1 MTEEQL
7 RKIAPHISEENIK
20 IYTPLLNKWMPYYS
34 INTKLR
40 QAAFIAQILHETD
53 SLRYT
58 EEVASGEAYD
68 TGRLAIKL
76 ANTPQKDGDGER
88 YKGKGCIMITGKDN
102 YKAVSEGLGVDFV
115 AHPELL
121 KEPCYA
127 VQSACWWWNQH
138 GLNLLADKKDFKA
151 ITKKINGG
159 YNGYLDRLM
168 YYRRALATLS

>member
-40 QAAFIAQILHETD
+40 QAAFVAQILHETD

-58 EEVASGEAYD
+58 QEIASGEKYD
-68 TGRLAIKL
+68 TGKL
-76 ANTPQKDGDGER
+76 AKRLGNTPQRDGDGQK

-102 YKAVSEGLGVDFV
+102 YKAASKGLGVDFV
-115 AHPELL
+115 NHPELL
-121 KEPCYA
+121 KELQYA
-127 VQSACWWWNQH
+127 VQSACWWWTTH
-138 GLNLLADKKDFKA
+138 GLNLLADKKDFKT

-159 YNGYLDRLM
+159 YNGYLDRVM
-168 YYRRALATLS
+168 YYKRALAIL